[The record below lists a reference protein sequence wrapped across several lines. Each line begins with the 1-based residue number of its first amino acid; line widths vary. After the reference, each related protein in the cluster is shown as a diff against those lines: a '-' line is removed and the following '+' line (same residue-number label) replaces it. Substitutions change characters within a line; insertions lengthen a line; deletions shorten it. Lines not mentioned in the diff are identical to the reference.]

1 MHLLELTKT
10 AWNARLSATE
20 LTELG
25 GQIPKERVASFLDM
39 TRRILF
45 LYGREGD
52 DDGPLSEI
60 EVLTKLLSIA

>member
-10 AWNARLSATE
+10 MWNARLSATE
-20 LTELG
+20 LTEVG

-39 TRRILF
+39 TRRILL

-60 EVLTKLLSIA
+60 EVLTKLLLID